1 MTDVVSEFP
10 LGELRYQKGED
21 VNTYIK
27 RIICTA
33 AALSLTG
40 SAAMAA
46 SLDGY
51 EINETAKTIT
61 LHGTIEGAK
70 QYDDITLQLLKK
82 DKNLSDDTVY
92 SGNIS
97 DDFLLFTQVLADE
110 NGGYSITVNMS
121 GEPVG
126 FYTMRVNGEVTQKK
140 VFYSTMAE
148 KEKEVEQI
156 KEIIAKDKETAV
168 NELVDLLDLKNEYSA
183 VAGMLNLSEETIFS
197 TQPRGLCEVIYTIL
211 KENGVKAETI
221 VDEINTASYIQ
232 AIREGIV
239 DVADYAEKLKFDS
252 LYTVAYKRLNDT
264 NRKGFT
270 NKYLKGKNNL
280 TQTQLSK
287 AYNGAVLDA
296 LCDSFGGW
304 NDVEYFMT
312 NLGSVAGI
320 NVGTY
325 QSLASG
331 KKSTFYEA
339 ALAHGSF
346 GTVNNFKVF
355 ANSKIA
361 ELADSGIGG
370 TGGRPTGG
378 SGSGSGGGYTGAGI
392 GGSKSEDSK
401 PIAPQQEEEKPN
413 FTDLEGYDW
422 ARESIESLAEKG
434 IVTGVGDNTFDPGRS
449 VTREEFLAML
459 MRAYSIAPD
468 INDGLRFRD
477 TDASAWYAGYIA
489 VAVKKGFVTG
499 ISDTEFGIGNEI
511 TRQDAAVMAYRIAAA
526 NGKVFEGID
535 GAKFT
540 DDEVI
545 ADYASDA
552 IYAMRNA
559 GIINGRDDN
568 NFAPEQSCTRAEAAK
583 IINIL
588 IK

>member
-1 MTDVVSEFP
+1 M
-10 LGELRYQKGED
+10 
-21 VNTYIK
+21 NTYIK

-51 EINETAKTIT
+51 EINEAAKTIT
-61 LHGTIEGAK
+61 LHGTVDGAK

-82 DKNLSDDTVY
+82 DKSIAGDTVY
-92 SGNIS
+92 SRSIT

-126 FYTMRVNGEVTQKK
+126 FYTMRVNGKETEKK
-140 VFYSTMAE
+140 VFYSTAE
-148 KEKEVEQI
+148 GKEKLAEQI

-168 NELVDLLDLKNEYSA
+168 KELADLLDLKNEYST
-183 VAGMLNLSEETIFS
+183 VVGMLNLSEETIFS
-197 TQPRGLCEVIYTIL
+197 TQPEGLCEVIYTVL
-211 KENGVKAETI
+211 KENGVKTETL

-239 DVADYAEKLKFDS
+239 DAADYAEKLKFDS
-252 LYTVAYKRLNDT
+252 AYTAAYKRLGDT
-264 NRKGFT
+264 VKSGFT
-270 NKYLKGKNNL
+270 SKYLKGKNNL
-280 TQTQLSK
+280 TQPQLSK
-287 AYNGAVLDA
+287 AYNAAVLDA

-304 NDVEYFMT
+304 GDVDYFMT
-312 NLGSVAGI
+312 NFGSAAGI
-320 NVGTY
+320 NMGTY
-325 QSLASG
+325 NSLTSG

-339 ALAHGSF
+339 ALAHGGF
-346 GTVNNFKVF
+346 GTANNFKVF

-361 ELADSGIGG
+361 ELADSKTTGTPAGG
-370 TGGRPTGG
+370 G
-378 SGSGSGGGYTGAGI
+378 GGGYTGGGI

-401 PIAPQQEEEKPN
+401 PIAPQQEEEKPS
-413 FTDLEGYDW
+413 FTDLDGYDW
-422 ARESIESLAEKG
+422 AKESIEGLAAKG
-434 IVTGVGDNTFDPGRS
+434 IVNGVGDGIFDPGRS

-459 MRAYSIAPD
+459 MRAYSVAPD
-468 INDGLRFRD
+468 INEGLSFSD
-477 TDASAWYAGYIA
+477 TDTSAWYVGYIA

-526 NGKVFEGID
+526 NGKAFDNSDSTSFADD
-535 GAKFT
+535 GA
-540 DDEVI
+540 I
-545 ADYASDA
+545 ADYAADA
-552 IYAMRNA
+552 VYAMRNA
-559 GIINGRDDN
+559 GIINGRDNN

-583 IINIL
+583 IINLL

>member
-1 MTDVVSEFP
+1 M
-10 LGELRYQKGED
+10 
-21 VNTYIK
+21 NTYIK

-33 AALSLTG
+33 ATLSLTG

-51 EINETAKTIT
+51 EINEAAKTIT
-61 LHGTIEGAK
+61 LHGTVDGAK

-82 DKNLSDDTVY
+82 DKNLSEDTVY

-110 NGGYSITVNMS
+110 NGGYSTTVNMTD
-121 GEPVG
+121 EPIG
-126 FYTMRVNGEVTQKK
+126 FYIMRVNGKETTKK
-140 VFYSTMAE
+140 VFYSTIAE
-148 KEKEVEQI
+148 KEKVVEQI

-168 NELVDLLDLKNEYSA
+168 KELADLLDLKNEYSM

-197 TQPRGLCEVIYTIL
+197 TQPEGLCEVIYTVL
-211 KENGVKAETI
+211 KENGVKTETL

-239 DVADYAEKLKFDS
+239 DAADYAEKLKLDS
-252 LYTVAYKRLNDT
+252 VYTAAYKRLGDT
-264 NRKGFT
+264 VKSGFT
-270 NKYLKGKNNL
+270 SKYLKGKNNL
-280 TQTQLSK
+280 TQPQLSK
-287 AYNGAVLDA
+287 AYNAAVLDA

-304 NDVEYFMT
+304 GDVEYFMT
-312 NLGSVAGI
+312 NFGSAAGI
-320 NVGTY
+320 NMGTY
-325 QSLASG
+325 NSLASG

-339 ALAHGSF
+339 ALAHGGF
-346 GTVNNFKVF
+346 GTANNFKVF

-361 ELADSGIGG
+361 ELADSKTTGTPAGG
-370 TGGRPTGG
+370 G
-378 SGSGSGGGYTGAGI
+378 GGGYTGGYTGGGI

-401 PIAPQQEEEKPN
+401 PIAPQQEEEKPS
-413 FTDLEGYDW
+413 FTDLDGYDW
-422 ARESIESLAEKG
+422 AKESIEGLAAKG
-434 IVTGVGDNTFDPGRS
+434 IVNGVGDGIFDPGRS

-459 MRAYSIAPD
+459 MRAYSVAPD
-468 INDGLRFRD
+468 INEGLSFSD
-477 TDASAWYAGYIA
+477 TDTSAWYAGYIA

-526 NGKVFEGID
+526 NGKAFDNSDSTSFADD
-535 GAKFT
+535 GA
-540 DDEVI
+540 I
-545 ADYASDA
+545 ADYAADA
-552 IYAMRNA
+552 VYAMRNA
-559 GIINGRDDN
+559 GIINGRDNN

-583 IINIL
+583 IINLL

>member
-1 MTDVVSEFP
+1 M
-10 LGELRYQKGED
+10 
-21 VNTYIK
+21 NTYIK
-27 RIICTA
+27 HIICTA

-51 EINETAKTIT
+51 EINEAAKTIT
-61 LHGTIEGAK
+61 LHGTVDGAK

-121 GEPVG
+121 DEPIG
-126 FYTMRVNGEVTQKK
+126 FYIMRVNGKETTKK
-140 VFYSTMAE
+140 VFYSTIAE
-148 KEKEVEQI
+148 KEKVVEQI

-168 NELVDLLDLKNEYSA
+168 KELADLLDLKNEYST

-197 TQPRGLCEVIYTIL
+197 TQPEGLYEVIYTVL
-211 KENGVKAETI
+211 KENGVKTETL

-239 DVADYAEKLKFDS
+239 DAADYAEKLKLDS
-252 LYTVAYKRLNDT
+252 VYTAAYKRLGDT
-264 NRKGFT
+264 VKSGFT
-270 NKYLKGKNNL
+270 SKYLKGKNNL
-280 TQTQLSK
+280 TQPQLSK
-287 AYNGAVLDA
+287 AYNAAVLDA

-304 NDVEYFMT
+304 GDVEYFMT
-312 NLGSVAGI
+312 NFGSAAGI
-320 NVGTY
+320 NMGTY
-325 QSLASG
+325 NSLASG

-339 ALAHGSF
+339 ALAHGGF
-346 GTVNNFKVF
+346 ETANNFKVF

-361 ELADSGIGG
+361 ELADSKTTGTPAGG
-370 TGGRPTGG
+370 G
-378 SGSGSGGGYTGAGI
+378 GGGYTGGYTGGGI

-401 PIAPQQEEEKPN
+401 PIAPQQEEEKPS
-413 FTDLEGYDW
+413 FTDLDGYDW
-422 ARESIESLAEKG
+422 AKESIEGLAAKG
-434 IVTGVGDNTFDPGRS
+434 IVNGVGDGIFDPGRS

-459 MRAYSIAPD
+459 MRAYSVAPD
-468 INDGLRFRD
+468 INEGLSFSD
-477 TDASAWYAGYIA
+477 TDTSAWYAGYIA

-526 NGKVFEGID
+526 NGKAFDNSDSTSFADD
-535 GAKFT
+535 GA
-540 DDEVI
+540 I
-545 ADYASDA
+545 ADYAADA
-552 IYAMRNA
+552 VYAMRNA
-559 GIINGRDDN
+559 GIINGRDNN

-583 IINIL
+583 IINLL

>member
-1 MTDVVSEFP
+1 M
-10 LGELRYQKGED
+10 
-21 VNTYIK
+21 NTYIK
-27 RIICTA
+27 HIICTA

-51 EINETAKTIT
+51 EINEAAKTIT
-61 LHGTIEGAK
+61 LHGTVDGAK

-121 GEPVG
+121 DEPIG
-126 FYTMRVNGEVTQKK
+126 FYIMRVNGKETTKK
-140 VFYSTMAE
+140 VFYSTIAE
-148 KEKEVEQI
+148 KEKVVEQI

-168 NELVDLLDLKNEYSA
+168 KELAELLDLKNEYST

-197 TQPRGLCEVIYTIL
+197 TQPEGLCEVIYTVL
-211 KENGVKAETI
+211 KENGVKTETL

-239 DVADYAEKLKFDS
+239 DAADYAEKLKLDS
-252 LYTVAYKRLNDT
+252 VYTAAYKRLGDT
-264 NRKGFT
+264 VKSGFT
-270 NKYLKGKNNL
+270 SKYLKGKNNL
-280 TQTQLSK
+280 TQPQLSK
-287 AYNGAVLDA
+287 AYNAAVLDA

-304 NDVEYFMT
+304 GDVEYFMT
-312 NLGSVAGI
+312 NFGSAAGI
-320 NVGTY
+320 NMGTY
-325 QSLASG
+325 NSLASG

-339 ALAHGSF
+339 ALAHGGF
-346 GTVNNFKVF
+346 GTANNFKVF

-361 ELADSGIGG
+361 ELADSKTTGTPAGG
-370 TGGRPTGG
+370 G
-378 SGSGSGGGYTGAGI
+378 GGGYTGGYTGGGI

-401 PIAPQQEEEKPN
+401 PIAPQQEEEKPS
-413 FTDLEGYDW
+413 FTDLDGYDW
-422 ARESIESLAEKG
+422 AKESIEGLAAKG
-434 IVTGVGDNTFDPGRS
+434 IVNGVGDGIFDPGRS

-459 MRAYSIAPD
+459 MRAYSVAPD
-468 INDGLRFRD
+468 INEGLSFSD
-477 TDASAWYAGYIA
+477 TDTSAWYAGYIA

-526 NGKVFEGID
+526 NGKAFDNSDSTSFADD
-535 GAKFT
+535 GA
-540 DDEVI
+540 I
-545 ADYASDA
+545 ADYAADA
-552 IYAMRNA
+552 VYAMRNA
-559 GIINGRDDN
+559 GIINGRDNN

-583 IINIL
+583 IINLL

>member
-1 MTDVVSEFP
+1 M
-10 LGELRYQKGED
+10 
-21 VNTYIK
+21 NTYIK
-27 RIICTA
+27 HIICTA

-51 EINETAKTIT
+51 EINEAAKTIT
-61 LHGTIEGAK
+61 LHGTVDGAK

-121 GEPVG
+121 DEPIG
-126 FYTMRVNGEVTQKK
+126 FYIMRVNGKETTKK
-140 VFYSTMAE
+140 VFYSTIAE
-148 KEKEVEQI
+148 KEKVVEQI

-168 NELVDLLDLKNEYSA
+168 KELADLLDLKNEYST

-197 TQPRGLCEVIYTIL
+197 TQPEGLCEVIYTVL
-211 KENGVKAETI
+211 KENGVKTETL

-239 DVADYAEKLKFDS
+239 DAADYAEKLKLDS
-252 LYTVAYKRLNDT
+252 VYTAAYKRLGDT
-264 NRKGFT
+264 VKSGFT
-270 NKYLKGKNNL
+270 SKYLKGKNNL
-280 TQTQLSK
+280 TQPQLSK
-287 AYNGAVLDA
+287 AYNAAVLDA

-304 NDVEYFMT
+304 GDVEYFMT
-312 NLGSVAGI
+312 NFGSATGI
-320 NVGTY
+320 NMGTY
-325 QSLASG
+325 NSLASG

-339 ALAHGSF
+339 ALAHGGF
-346 GTVNNFKVF
+346 GTANNFKVF

-361 ELADSGIGG
+361 ELADSKTTGTPAGG
-370 TGGRPTGG
+370 G
-378 SGSGSGGGYTGAGI
+378 GGGYTGGYTGGGI

-401 PIAPQQEEEKPN
+401 PIAPQQEEEKPS
-413 FTDLEGYDW
+413 FTDLDGYDW
-422 ARESIESLAEKG
+422 AKESIEGLAAKG
-434 IVTGVGDNTFDPGRS
+434 IVNGVGDGIFDPDRS

-459 MRAYSIAPD
+459 MRAYSVAPD
-468 INDGLRFRD
+468 INEGLSFSD
-477 TDASAWYAGYIA
+477 TDTSAWYAGYIA

-526 NGKVFEGID
+526 NGKAFDNSDSTSFADD
-535 GAKFT
+535 GA
-540 DDEVI
+540 I
-545 ADYASDA
+545 ADYAADA
-552 IYAMRNA
+552 VYAMRNA
-559 GIINGRDDN
+559 GIINGRDNN

-583 IINIL
+583 IINLL

>member
-1 MTDVVSEFP
+1 M
-10 LGELRYQKGED
+10 
-21 VNTYIK
+21 NTYIK
-27 RIICTA
+27 HIICTA

-51 EINETAKTIT
+51 EINEAAKTIT
-61 LHGTIEGAK
+61 LHGTVDGAK

-121 GEPVG
+121 DEPIG
-126 FYTMRVNGEVTQKK
+126 FYIMRVNGKETTKK
-140 VFYSTMAE
+140 VFYSTIAE
-148 KEKEVEQI
+148 KEKVVEQI

-168 NELVDLLDLKNEYSA
+168 KELAELLDLKNEYST

-197 TQPRGLCEVIYTIL
+197 TQPEGLYEVIYTVL
-211 KENGVKAETI
+211 KENGVKTETL

-239 DVADYAEKLKFDS
+239 DAADYAEKLKLDS
-252 LYTVAYKRLNDT
+252 VYTAAYKRLGDT
-264 NRKGFT
+264 VKSGFT
-270 NKYLKGKNNL
+270 SKYLKGKNNL
-280 TQTQLSK
+280 TQPQLSK
-287 AYNGAVLDA
+287 AYNAAVLDA

-304 NDVEYFMT
+304 GDVEYFMT
-312 NLGSVAGI
+312 NFGSAAGI
-320 NVGTY
+320 NMGTY
-325 QSLASG
+325 NSLASG

-339 ALAHGSF
+339 ALAHGGF
-346 GTVNNFKVF
+346 GTANNFKVF

-361 ELADSGIGG
+361 ELADSKTTGTPAGG
-370 TGGRPTGG
+370 G
-378 SGSGSGGGYTGAGI
+378 GGGYTGGYTGGGI

-401 PIAPQQEEEKPN
+401 PIAPQQEEEKPS
-413 FTDLEGYDW
+413 FTDLDGYDW
-422 ARESIESLAEKG
+422 AKESIEGLAAKG
-434 IVTGVGDNTFDPGRS
+434 IVNGVGDGIFDPGRS

-459 MRAYSIAPD
+459 MRAYSVAPD
-468 INDGLRFRD
+468 INEGLSFSD
-477 TDASAWYAGYIA
+477 TDTSAWYAGYIA

-526 NGKVFEGID
+526 NGKAFDNSDSTSFADD
-535 GAKFT
+535 GA
-540 DDEVI
+540 I
-545 ADYASDA
+545 ADYAADA
-552 IYAMRNA
+552 VYAMRNA
-559 GIINGRDDN
+559 GIINGRDNN

-583 IINIL
+583 IINLL